1 MSKLA
6 AKVFNE
12 RLKAFVS
19 VVNTLASG
27 VLLLGLIKPNLEG
40 SPIAADPSWAPPD
53 YDIYWIAAAL
63 LGYGLSFYALGRM
76 KDEAE
81 GEAND
86 RQRS

>member
-1 MSKLA
+1 MSKHA

-40 SPIAADPSWAPPD
+40 APPPANPSWVPPD
-53 YDIYWIAAAL
+53 YDIYWIAGAV
-63 LGYGLSFYALGRM
+63 LGYAVGQYFLGFM
-76 KDEAE
+76 KDE
-81 GEAND
+81 
-86 RQRS
+86 S